1 MRRGEQRARATA
13 AVRFVRVA
21 LWLSVTLGGAGCS
34 WIFGPTVDLPKD
46 LDEAVANPAIG
57 SRALLRANQTELE
70 LAAWQPAVQGLID
83 ALGERIDP
91 RELGALRASVRRTY
105 ATQRLFDRAAT
116 GLADDWD
123 PDAARAQ
130 FAFLD
135 SRLGRRI
142 LQALATRRDAAA
154 LDRYRAWSASFAQ
167 SEFPAARIE
176 LVRRLDR
183 ALLTSQSAVLVNRAV
198 LDGALASFSGALS
211 GAESAAFGDLRARA
225 AAEESALYPR
235 AADEVL
241 RWNLFV
247 LDSLSDAELARYAE
261 FAESPA
267 GQWYVVA
274 SSRALRLAAN
284 GAAEDLFQALRPRNQ
299 L

>member
-1 MRRGEQRARATA
+1 MKRGDGRGQAGA
-13 AVRFVRVA
+13 ALRFASVA
-21 LWLSVTLGGAGCS
+21 IWLSVALAGAGCS
-34 WIFGPTVDLPKD
+34 WIFGPKVDLPEN

-57 SRALLRANQTELE
+57 SRALLRANQTEFE

-83 ALGERIDP
+83 ALGQRIDP
-91 RELGALRASVRRTY
+91 RDLGALRAAVRRTY
-105 ATQRLFDRAAT
+105 APQRLFDRAAT

-123 PDAARAQ
+123 PDAASAQ

-142 LQALATRRDAAA
+142 LRALATRRDAAEV
-154 LDRYRAWSASFAQ
+154 DRYRAWSAKFAE
-167 SEFPAARIE
+167 SDFPPERVE
-176 LVRRLDR
+176 LMRRLDR
-183 ALLTSQSAVLVNRAV
+183 ALLTSRGAVLVNRAV

-247 LDSLSDAELARYAE
+247 LAPLSDAELARYAD

-274 SSRALRLAAN
+274 SARALRMAAN
-284 GAAEDLFQALRPRNQ
+284 GAAEDLFQALRPREQ

>member
-1 MRRGEQRARATA
+1 MKRGEQRARARA
-13 AVRFVRVA
+13 ALRLTSVAAWLLVA
-21 LWLSVTLGGAGCS
+21 LAGAGCS
-34 WIFGPTVDLPKD
+34 WLFGPKVDLPAD
-46 LDEAVANPAIG
+46 LNEAVANPAIG

-70 LAAWQPAVQGLID
+70 IAAWQPAVQGLID
-83 ALGERIDP
+83 ALGERVDP
-91 RELGALRASVRRTY
+91 RELGALRAAVRRAY

-135 SRLGRRI
+135 SRLGRQI
-142 LQALATRRDAAA
+142 LRAQATRRDAAA
-154 LDRYRAWSASFAQ
+154 VDRYRAWSARFAPAD
-167 SEFPAARIE
+167 FPAERLE

-183 ALLTSQSAVLVNRAV
+183 ALLTSRSAVLVNRAV

-241 RWNLFV
+241 RWNLYV
-247 LDSLSDAELARYAE
+247 LEPLSDAELARYAE

-274 SSRALRLAAN
+274 SARALRMAAN
-284 GAAEDLFQALRPRNQ
+284 GAAEDLFQALRPREQ

>member
-1 MRRGEQRARATA
+1 MTRIEQRARARA
-13 AVRFVRVA
+13 ALRCATVA
-21 LWLSVTLGGAGCS
+21 AWLALALAGSGCS
-34 WIFGPTVDLPKD
+34 WIFGPKVDLPENLAD
-46 LDEAVANPAIG
+46 AIANPAIG

-83 ALGERIDP
+83 ALGPRVDP
-91 RELGALRASVRRTY
+91 RDVSVLRAAVRRTY
-105 ATQRLFDRAAT
+105 AAQRLFDRAAT

-123 PDAARAQ
+123 LDAAGAQ

-142 LQALATRRDAAA
+142 LRAQATRRDAAA
-154 LDRYRAWSASFAQ
+154 VDRYRAWSAKFSQ
-167 SEFPAARIE
+167 SDFPAERVE
-176 LVRRLDR
+176 LMRRLDR
-183 ALLTSQSAVLVNRAV
+183 ALLTSRGAVLVNRAV
-198 LDGALASFSGALS
+198 LDGALGSFTSALS

-247 LDSLSDAELARYAE
+247 LESLSDAELAQYAQ

-274 SSRALRLAAN
+274 SARALRMAAN
-284 GAAEDLFQALRPRNQ
+284 GAAEDLFQALRPREQ